1 MNYSNRVSAMQ
12 ASPIRKL
19 VPFAQAAKD
28 KGIKVYH
35 LNIGQPDIKT
45 PKGFFD
51 AVKNFDSE
59 VLEYATSEGIPELL
73 EALQN
78 YYKTYDM
85 NFEKDE
91 LLVTNGGS
99 EALLFTMMAVCDP
112 GDNLLVPEPFY
123 TNYNGFGQSVNVE
136 VNAVTTKAENGFHLP
151 SKEEILSKVDDK
163 TKAIILSNPGNPTGA
178 IYTKEELNILAEIA
192 KEKNI
197 PICQDTGMAVFFV
210 EIGQEVLIEGD
221 TLTDAINEGVRQG
234 YEEGYL
240 RKSVVSPINRV
251 NTKDNTPAVIHYDMV
266 KGDKIKIEF
275 AAKGFGSENMSKMKM
290 LKPSDGLEGIKKFI
304 IDTVSEAGPNPCPP
318 MVIGV
323 GIGGTVDKCA
333 QIAKK
338 ALFRELGEFNKDENI
353 AKLESELLTAINKLG
368 IGPQGLGGTTTALG
382 LNIETFPTHIAGLPV
397 VVNIN
402 CHASRHKKVVI

>member
-1 MNYSNRVSAMQ
+1 MRKIKSEQIIEHVKKLCIE
-12 ASPIRKL
+12 ASLYLGEDVLSCIKER
-19 VPFAQAAKD
+19 AKSE
-28 KGIKVYH
+28 K
-35 LNIGQPDIKT
+35 
-45 PKGFFD
+45 
-51 AVKNFDSE
+51 SE
-59 VLEYATSEGIPELL
+59 VGKNI
-73 EALQN
+73 
-78 YYKTYDM
+78 
-85 NFEKDE
+85 
-91 LLVTNGGS
+91 
-99 EALLFTMMAVCDP
+99 
-112 GDNLLVPEPFY
+112 
-123 TNYNGFGQSVNVE
+123 
-136 VNAVTTKAENGFHLP
+136 
-151 SKEEILSKVDDK
+151 
-163 TKAIILSNPGNPTGA
+163 
-178 IYTKEELNILAEIA
+178 LNILVENAEIA

-210 EIGQEVLIEGD
+210 ELGQDVVIEGD

-240 RKSVVSPINRV
+240 RKSVVSPISRV
-251 NTKDNTPAVIHYDMV
+251 NTKDNTPAIIHYEMV
-266 KGDKIKIEF
+266 KGDKVKIEF

-353 AKLESELLTAINKLG
+353 AKLESELLASINKLG

>member
-1 MNYSNRVSAMQ
+1 MRKIKSEQIVEQ
-12 ASPIRKL
+12 VKKICIEASLYLGEDVLSCIKEK
-19 VPFAQAAKD
+19 AKSE
-28 KGIKVYH
+28 K
-35 LNIGQPDIKT
+35 
-45 PKGFFD
+45 
-51 AVKNFDSE
+51 SE
-59 VLEYATSEGIPELL
+59 VGKNI
-73 EALQN
+73 
-78 YYKTYDM
+78 
-85 NFEKDE
+85 
-91 LLVTNGGS
+91 
-99 EALLFTMMAVCDP
+99 
-112 GDNLLVPEPFY
+112 
-123 TNYNGFGQSVNVE
+123 
-136 VNAVTTKAENGFHLP
+136 
-151 SKEEILSKVDDK
+151 
-163 TKAIILSNPGNPTGA
+163 
-178 IYTKEELNILAEIA
+178 LNILVENAEIA

-240 RKSVVSPINRV
+240 RKSVVSPINRI

-266 KGDKIKIEF
+266 KGDKIKMEF

>member
-1 MNYSNRVSAMQ
+1 MRKIKSEQIVEQ
-12 ASPIRKL
+12 VKKLCIEASLYLGEDVLSCIKEK
-19 VPFAQAAKD
+19 AKSE
-28 KGIKVYH
+28 K
-35 LNIGQPDIKT
+35 
-45 PKGFFD
+45 
-51 AVKNFDSE
+51 SE
-59 VLEYATSEGIPELL
+59 VGKNI
-73 EALQN
+73 
-78 YYKTYDM
+78 
-85 NFEKDE
+85 
-91 LLVTNGGS
+91 
-99 EALLFTMMAVCDP
+99 
-112 GDNLLVPEPFY
+112 
-123 TNYNGFGQSVNVE
+123 
-136 VNAVTTKAENGFHLP
+136 
-151 SKEEILSKVDDK
+151 
-163 TKAIILSNPGNPTGA
+163 
-178 IYTKEELNILAEIA
+178 LNILVENAEIA

-240 RKSVVSPINRV
+240 RKSVVSSINRV

>member
-1 MNYSNRVSAMQ
+1 MKKIKSEQIVEQ
-12 ASPIRKL
+12 VKKLCIEASLYLGEDVLSCIKEK
-19 VPFAQAAKD
+19 AKSE
-28 KGIKVYH
+28 K
-35 LNIGQPDIKT
+35 
-45 PKGFFD
+45 
-51 AVKNFDSE
+51 SE
-59 VLEYATSEGIPELL
+59 VGKNI
-73 EALQN
+73 
-78 YYKTYDM
+78 
-85 NFEKDE
+85 
-91 LLVTNGGS
+91 
-99 EALLFTMMAVCDP
+99 
-112 GDNLLVPEPFY
+112 
-123 TNYNGFGQSVNVE
+123 
-136 VNAVTTKAENGFHLP
+136 
-151 SKEEILSKVDDK
+151 
-163 TKAIILSNPGNPTGA
+163 
-178 IYTKEELNILAEIA
+178 LNILVENAEIA

>member
-1 MNYSNRVSAMQ
+1 MPRYWYGC
-12 ASPIRKL
+12 I
-19 VPFAQAAKD
+19 
-28 KGIKVYH
+28 
-35 LNIGQPDIKT
+35 
-45 PKGFFD
+45 
-51 AVKNFDSE
+51 
-59 VLEYATSEGIPELL
+59 
-73 EALQN
+73 
-78 YYKTYDM
+78 
-85 NFEKDE
+85 
-91 LLVTNGGS
+91 
-99 EALLFTMMAVCDP
+99 
-112 GDNLLVPEPFY
+112 
-123 TNYNGFGQSVNVE
+123 
-136 VNAVTTKAENGFHLP
+136 
-151 SKEEILSKVDDK
+151 
-163 TKAIILSNPGNPTGA
+163 
-178 IYTKEELNILAEIA
+178 
-192 KEKNI
+192 
-197 PICQDTGMAVFFV
+197 FV

-338 ALFRELGEFNKDENI
+338 ALLEN
-353 AKLESELLTAINKLG
+353 
-368 IGPQGLGGTTTALG
+368 
-382 LNIETFPTHIAGLPV
+382 
-397 VVNIN
+397 
-402 CHASRHKKVVI
+402 

>member
-1 MNYSNRVSAMQ
+1 MRKIKSEQIVEQ
-12 ASPIRKL
+12 VKKLCIEASLYLGEDVLSCIKEK
-19 VPFAQAAKD
+19 AKSE
-28 KGIKVYH
+28 K
-35 LNIGQPDIKT
+35 
-45 PKGFFD
+45 
-51 AVKNFDSE
+51 SE
-59 VLEYATSEGIPELL
+59 VGKNI
-73 EALQN
+73 
-78 YYKTYDM
+78 
-85 NFEKDE
+85 
-91 LLVTNGGS
+91 
-99 EALLFTMMAVCDP
+99 
-112 GDNLLVPEPFY
+112 
-123 TNYNGFGQSVNVE
+123 
-136 VNAVTTKAENGFHLP
+136 
-151 SKEEILSKVDDK
+151 
-163 TKAIILSNPGNPTGA
+163 
-178 IYTKEELNILAEIA
+178 LNILVENAEIA
-192 KEKNI
+192 KEKKI

-221 TLTDAINEGVRQG
+221 TLTDAINEGLRQG

>member
-1 MNYSNRVSAMQ
+1 MRKIKSEQIVEQ
-12 ASPIRKL
+12 VKKLCIEASLYLGEDVLSCIKEK
-19 VPFAQAAKD
+19 AKSE
-28 KGIKVYH
+28 K
-35 LNIGQPDIKT
+35 
-45 PKGFFD
+45 
-51 AVKNFDSE
+51 SE
-59 VLEYATSEGIPELL
+59 VGKNI
-73 EALQN
+73 
-78 YYKTYDM
+78 
-85 NFEKDE
+85 
-91 LLVTNGGS
+91 
-99 EALLFTMMAVCDP
+99 
-112 GDNLLVPEPFY
+112 
-123 TNYNGFGQSVNVE
+123 
-136 VNAVTTKAENGFHLP
+136 
-151 SKEEILSKVDDK
+151 
-163 TKAIILSNPGNPTGA
+163 
-178 IYTKEELNILAEIA
+178 LNILVENAEIA
-192 KEKNI
+192 KATHI

>member
-1 MNYSNRVSAMQ
+1 MRKIKSEQIIEHVKKLCIE
-12 ASPIRKL
+12 ASLYLGEDVLSCIKER
-19 VPFAQAAKD
+19 AKSE
-28 KGIKVYH
+28 K
-35 LNIGQPDIKT
+35 
-45 PKGFFD
+45 
-51 AVKNFDSE
+51 SE
-59 VLEYATSEGIPELL
+59 VGKNI
-73 EALQN
+73 
-78 YYKTYDM
+78 
-85 NFEKDE
+85 
-91 LLVTNGGS
+91 
-99 EALLFTMMAVCDP
+99 
-112 GDNLLVPEPFY
+112 
-123 TNYNGFGQSVNVE
+123 
-136 VNAVTTKAENGFHLP
+136 
-151 SKEEILSKVDDK
+151 
-163 TKAIILSNPGNPTGA
+163 
-178 IYTKEELNILAEIA
+178 LNILVENAEIA

-210 EIGQEVLIEGD
+210 ELGQEVVIEGD

-240 RKSVVSPINRV
+240 RKSVVSPISRV
-251 NTKDNTPAVIHYDMV
+251 NTKDNTPAIIHYEMV
-266 KGDKIKIEF
+266 KGDKVKIEF

-353 AKLESELLTAINKLG
+353 AKLESELLASINKLG